1 MAFLPSP
8 LLLFFNK
15 KQKQKA
21 KLAEVFKYFIL
32 VSNVNSYI
40 VIAVLGV
47 FCLHMTFCNIFVNH
61 LTFFFPP
68 VYSKCIKGICR
79 IVSVLLC
86 GQHGGTDCL
95 LLGSVAP
102 LAAPSPH

>member
-8 LLLFFNK
+8 LLLFFIKDKN
-15 KQKQKA
+15 KQKA

-47 FCLHMTFCNIFVNH
+47 FRLHVTFCNIFVNH
-61 LTFFFPP
+61 
-68 VYSKCIKGICR
+68 
-79 IVSVLLC
+79 
-86 GQHGGTDCL
+86 
-95 LLGSVAP
+95 
-102 LAAPSPH
+102 